1 LDHHKN
7 LKRRID
13 LSEREV
19 RRISKGEINP
29 IDVYK
34 LLPRT
39 NCKECG
45 EKNCM
50 AFATKLVSR
59 DIALERC
66 TPLLGKEFEETYAIL
81 WKWLKPPVKE
91 ITIGTGDGAVKIGGQ
106 FVMYRHELAYFN
118 PTAIAVDVTDELPDD
133 ELLKRI
139 KGVEGF
145 SYSYL
150 GEELKLNLIAVR
162 STSDDPAKFATT
174 IKKVTENT
182 NLPLILCSFNPDV
195 LEAGLAIASGKSPL
209 IYAASENNWKDM
221 ARLALMYK
229 CPLAVFAPNDLK
241 LLRSMAGTLMEHDVE
256 NFVLDPGTFPDE
268 GLVNTIS
275 NFTTLRRISCKE
287 GDEVLGFPLMGTPIV
302 AWLERERTQEV
313 AEWTETYIASMLITR
328 YADLLIMH
336 SMDGWALLPLT
347 ILRKNLYTDPRKPT
361 AVEPGLRIF
370 GEADENSP
378 VMFTTNFALT
388 YYAVASE
395 IESSDIS
402 NKCYLLVV
410 DTEGIGVQSAVARA
424 RAASK
429 NRALT
434 ADMIAQA
441 IKKSRIEEKVKH
453 RKLIIPGMA
462 AQLSDEIED
471 LTGWKVLVG
480 PSSSSEL
487 PKFLEEHW
495 YRKKED

>member
-1 LDHHKN
+1 LP
-7 LKRRID
+7 
-13 LSEREV
+13 EREIG
-19 RRISKGEINP
+19 RRNKREINP
-29 IDVYK
+29 IDVYR

-59 DIALERC
+59 DIVLEMC
-66 TPLLGKEFEETYAIL
+66 PPLLGKEYEEAYRAL
-81 WKWLKPPVKE
+81 WKLLKPPVKE
-91 ITIGTGDGAVKIGGQ
+91 IIIGKGDSAVKIGGQ
-106 FVMYRHELAYFN
+106 YVMHRYELTYFN
-118 PTAIAVDVTDELPDD
+118 PTAIAIDVTDELPDD

-139 KGVEGF
+139 REVEDF
-145 SYSYL
+145 SYTYL
-150 GEELKLNLIAVR
+150 GEILKLNLIAVR
-162 STSDDPAKFATT
+162 STSNDPAKFATAV
-174 IKKVTENT
+174 KKVTENT
-182 NLPLILCSFNPDV
+182 TLPLILCSFNPDV
-195 LEAGLAIASGKSPL
+195 LEAGLVSTSGKSPL
-209 IYAASENNWKDM
+209 IYAATENNWEDM
-221 ARLALMYK
+221 AKLALMHK
-229 CPLAVFAPNDLK
+229 CPLAVFAPNDLN
-241 LLRSMAGTLMEHDVE
+241 LLRSMAKTLMEYGVE
-256 NFVLDPGTFPDE
+256 NLVLDPGTFPDK
-268 GLVNTIS
+268 GLINTMN
-275 NFTTLRRISCKE
+275 NFTMLRRISCNE
-287 GDEVLGFPLMGTPIV
+287 GDEALGFPLIGTPLA
-302 AWLERERTQEV
+302 AWKEQERAKEV
-313 AEWTETYIASMLITR
+313 AEWTETYVASMLITR

-336 SMDGWALLPLT
+336 SLDGWALLPLT

-361 AVEPGLRIF
+361 AVEPGLRTF

-424 RAASK
+424 KRG
-429 NRALT
+429 LT
-434 ADMIAQA
+434 AEMVAEA
-441 IKKSRIEEKVKH
+441 IKKSGIEEKVKH

-495 YRKKED
+495 YRKKGKLT

>member
-1 LDHHKN
+1 LA
-7 LKRRID
+7 
-13 LSEREV
+13 
-19 RRISKGEINP
+19 EINP

-50 AFATKLVSR
+50 TFATKLVSR

-66 TPLLGKEFEETYAIL
+66 PPLLGKEYEEAYKKL
-81 WKWLKPPVKE
+81 WKLLKPPVKE
-91 ITIGTGDGAVKIGGQ
+91 ITIGAGDSMVKIGGQ
-106 FVMYRHELAYFN
+106 FVMHRHELTYFN
-118 PTAIAVDVTDELPDD
+118 PTAIAIDVTDELPEE

-139 KGVEGF
+139 KEVEGF
-145 SYSYL
+145 SYTYL

-174 IKKVTENT
+174 VKKVTENT

-195 LEAGLAIASGKSPL
+195 LEAGLVPASGKRPL
-209 IYAASENNWKDM
+209 IYAATEKNWEDM
-221 ARLALMYK
+221 AKLALMYK
-229 CPLAVFAPNDLK
+229 CPLTVFAPNNLN
-241 LLRSMAGTLMEHDVE
+241 LLRSMAKTLMEYGVE
-256 NFVLDPGTFPDE
+256 NLVLDPGTFPDK
-268 GLVNTIS
+268 GLINTMN
-275 NFTTLRRISCKE
+275 NFTMLRRISCNE
-287 GDEVLGFPLMGTPIV
+287 GDEVLGFPLIGTPIA
-302 AWLERERTQEV
+302 AWKEQERAKEA
-313 AEWTETYIASMLITR
+313 AEWTETYVASMLITR

-336 SMDGWALLPLT
+336 SVDGWALLPLT

-395 IESSDIS
+395 IESSGTS

-424 RAASK
+424 KRG
-429 NRALT
+429 LT
-434 ADMIAQA
+434 AGMVAEA
-441 IKKSRIEEKVKH
+441 IKKSGIEEKVKH

-462 AQLSDEIED
+462 AQLSAEIED

-495 YRKKED
+495 YRKKENSPYLNSNG